1 MIHLALYINDKLLD
15 KIPTQKKK
23 IRQHQTQLKAKWKNQ
38 IESTKNWAI
47 AALVESK
54 MNKRLPKTK
63 A

>member
-23 IRQHQTQLKAKWKNQ
+23 IRQHQSQLKAKWEKQ

-54 MNKRLPKTK
+54 MSKGIFK
-63 A
+63 